1 MAFTFQLYT
10 LWYRTHT
17 FICRYQYLDETGVV
31 SCESVRIIFLLA
43 ALNNIDF
50 FPTDIVG
57 AYLNTPHKEKVHIT
71 TGPKL
76 FGRKYEGRT
85 TIVVQALYRL
95 NSFIAVWR
103 SRLNSTLY
111 DIGYKLSFIDINI

>member
-1 MAFTFQLYT
+1 MTHKSRVLSHGYKKYGVSPHITYT
-10 LWYRTHT
+10 S
-17 FICRYQYLDETGVV
+17 VV
-31 SCESVRIIFLLA
+31 SRESVRIIFLLT
-43 ALNNIDF
+43 ALNNIEV
-50 FPTDIVG
+50 FPADIVG
-57 AYLNTPHKEKVHIT
+57 AHLNTPHKEKVHIT

-103 SRLNSTLY
+103 SHLNSTLY